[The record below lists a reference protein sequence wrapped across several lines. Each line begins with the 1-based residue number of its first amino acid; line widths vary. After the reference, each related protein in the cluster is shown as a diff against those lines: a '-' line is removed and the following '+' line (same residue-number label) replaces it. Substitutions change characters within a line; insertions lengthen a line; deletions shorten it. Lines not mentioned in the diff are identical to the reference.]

1 MYNNDLHV
9 QDISLRRMLDF
20 FADEVRIEVLLT
32 DVYGNIRGSRFQRDR
47 GDWLKF
53 STRSIDELSTDEV
66 DWLFDLP
73 VCSVEPMGRGHLR
86 IEVLFDLELM

>member
-1 MYNNDLHV
+1 MYNDDIHV

-20 FADEVRIEVLLT
+20 FADEVRVEVLLT
-32 DVYGNIRGSRFQRDR
+32 DVYGNVRGSRFQRDR
-47 GDWLKF
+47 KDWFKF
-53 STRSIDELSTDEV
+53 STRSIDELSADEV

-86 IEVLFDLELM
+86 IEVLFDLELV

>member
-1 MYNNDLHV
+1 MYNNDIHV
-9 QDISLRRMLDF
+9 QDISLRRILDF
-20 FADEVRIEVLLT
+20 FADENRVEVLLT

-53 STRSIDELSTDEV
+53 SIRSIEELSLDEV